1 MKASRATY
9 RTISLLMLAPLVSSC
24 TTLINETCATG
35 EQRVVNDLIYFGT
48 AKPVDFVT
56 PAEFDDFL
64 RTEVTPRF
72 PQGFTTWRASGQ
84 WRAADGSMVHE
95 PTWVLSLA
103 HPDDE
108 ASDKAIGEIREH
120 YRARF
125 EQESTL
131 RVRHTACASF

>member
-1 MKASRATY
+1 MKASRLGFG
-9 RTISLLMLAPLVSSC
+9 TIALLMLAPLLSSC
-24 TTLINETCATG
+24 TTLIHETCATG
-35 EQRVVNDLIYFGT
+35 EQRVVNDLVYFGT

-103 HPDDE
+103 HPDDA

>member
-1 MKASRATY
+1 
-9 RTISLLMLAPLVSSC
+9 MLATLLSAC
-24 TTLINETCATG
+24 TTLTTETCAKG
-35 EQRVVNDLIYFGT
+35 EERVVNDLIYFGT
-48 AKPVDFVT
+48 AKPADFVT

-72 PQGFTTWRASGQ
+72 PQGFTTWRARGQ
-84 WRAADGSMVHE
+84 WRAADGSTVRE

-108 ASDKAIGEIREH
+108 ASDRAIGELREH
-120 YRARF
+120 YRQRF

>member
-1 MKASRATY
+1 MFGCRN
-9 RTISLLMLAPLVSSC
+9 ISLLTLTTILSAC
-24 TTLINETCATG
+24 TTLSHEKCAPG
-35 EQRVVNDLIYFGT
+35 EQRVESDLIYFGT
-48 AKPVDFVT
+48 AKPKDFVS
-56 PAEFDDFL
+56 PQEFDDFL

-72 PQGFTTWRASGQ
+72 PQGITTWRANGQ

-120 YRARF
+120 YRVRF

-131 RVRHTACASF
+131 RVRHMACASF